1 MAATNT
7 LRDYQASIL
16 SRLEEAKQAGANAA
30 SGYLGMVI
38 ASKNVLV
45 NMQDISET
53 LPITELYP
61 VPLVKSWFLGVANV
75 RGVLYAVN
83 DVGQMLV
90 GDRTVLSSNTRIL
103 LVNDEI
109 SSHVAVLVERL
120 LGIRK
125 LENMRRLTTDE
136 NTSFCMRPE
145 TYEDEEG
152 EVWQVLDCAKLVH
165 SKEFVH
171 SYL

>member
-16 SRLEEAKQAGANAA
+16 ARLEVAKQEGASAS
-30 SGYLGMVI
+30 SGYLGMVV
-38 ASKNVLV
+38 AGKNVLV
-45 NMQDISET
+45 NMQEISET

-83 DVGQMLV
+83 DVGQMIA
-90 GDRTVLSSNTRIL
+90 GDKTVLSSNTRIL
-103 LVNDEI
+103 LVSDDI
-109 SSHVAVLVERL
+109 SSHVAILVERL

-125 LENMRRLTTDE
+125 LDNMRKLPSDE
-136 NTSFCMRPE
+136 RVGFCMKPE
-145 TYEDEEG
+145 AYKDDEG
-152 EVWQVLDCAKLVH
+152 NVWQVLDCAKLVE